1 MITCPVKSMN
11 PMNRRAFLA
20 APALVLPPLRAA
32 NYKPIFAGQ
41 AYIFQQHY
49 QRMREPLDKHF
60 DEIFQSFRIAGY
72 DRLELTNAFFAPEF
86 TERTAGL
93 LKRHKLKLAIV
104 YNGGPMHTPDGAD
117 KTIADTLA
125 LARRVKQATGS
136 VEWVNFNPNPL
147 PKGAAKSDEELK
159 IQAAALNRLATELK
173 REKLGLMVHQHAPEL
188 ANNAREWRH
197 ILANTDPKLVYA
209 CLDIHWFYRGGQD
222 VMTLL
227 KESAPRAASL
237 HLRNSK
243 GGVWLEEFAPGDVDY
258 LQVAAYLKEHGYT
271 GYLVVELAIEE
282 KTELTASLES
292 NIRRSLN
299 YAESIFKK

>member
-1 MITCPVKSMN
+1 
-11 PMNRRAFLA
+11 MNRRAFLA
-20 APALVLPPLRAA
+20 ASTLALPPLRAA
-32 NYKPIFAGQ
+32 AYKPIFAGQ
-41 AYIFQQHY
+41 AYVFQQY
-49 QRMREPLDKHF
+49 YGRTKEPLDKHF

-104 YNGGPMHTPDGAD
+104 YNGGPMHTADGAD
-117 KTIADTLA
+117 KTIAETLA
-125 LARRVKQATGS
+125 LARRVRKATGTL
-136 VEWVNFNPNPL
+136 EWVNINPNPL

-197 ILANTDPKLVYA
+197 VMANTDPKLVYA

-222 VMTLL
+222 VMTHL
-227 KESAPRAASL
+227 KEWAPRTASL

-243 GGVWLEEFAPGDVDY
+243 DGVWIEEFAPGDIDY
-258 LQVAAYLKEHGYT
+258 TQVAAYLKQVGYT
-271 GYLVVELAIEE
+271 GYLVVELAVEA
-282 KTELTASLES
+282 KTQETASIES